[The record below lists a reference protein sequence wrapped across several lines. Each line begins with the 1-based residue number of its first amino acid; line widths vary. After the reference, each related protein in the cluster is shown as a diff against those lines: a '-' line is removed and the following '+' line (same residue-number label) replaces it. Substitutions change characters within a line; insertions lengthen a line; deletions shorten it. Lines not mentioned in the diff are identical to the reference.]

1 MDMMTIKCLR
11 NEARRKYKHSERLIE
26 KASKHLDDGNGD
38 EWEECIKDAFYEE
51 GYADAL
57 MWIADWLEGL

>member
-1 MDMMTIKCLR
+1 MTISNLR
-11 NEARRKYKHSERLIE
+11 NEARRKYKHSEKLTV
-26 KASKHLDDGNGD
+26 KASKHLEDGNEL

-57 MWIADWLEGL
+57 MWVANQLEDK

>member
-1 MDMMTIKCLR
+1 MTIKSLR
-11 NEARRKYKHSERLIE
+11 NEAQRKYKHQDRLKE
-26 KASKHLDDGNGD
+26 KAIKYLEDGNEL

-57 MWIADWLEGL
+57 MWVANQLEGK